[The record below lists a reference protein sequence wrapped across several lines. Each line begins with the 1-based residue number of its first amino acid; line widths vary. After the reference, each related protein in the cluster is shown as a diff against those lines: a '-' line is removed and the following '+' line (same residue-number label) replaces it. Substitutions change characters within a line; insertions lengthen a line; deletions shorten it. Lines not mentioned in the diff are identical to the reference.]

1 MKQFSIGLKFL
12 LFVTPIVLIGDIIFT
27 FFAVRYSREYLINE
41 MQQTMLSVSH
51 TIAIDVARGYDIQN
65 TRSLYSLLTELK
77 QFDSRIQDIS
87 ITDSSGTIVAALSV
101 DKLFTK
107 DTSAIVRMVLKR
119 RTDEISFVES
129 SKRSIAV
136 VPIQARPSTTIIGTL
151 TIAFSIEGMY
161 RVIYSLQTIL
171 VSISA
176 AVFLFLSIGIVL
188 LARYLIV
195 KPIHRF
201 FPTLEHIEQGD
212 YSLLVPVK
220 NNDEINQLAG
230 HVNKMAAGLKER
242 EFVKDTFSRY
252 VPKEVVDQILERKIR
267 PKLEGELREV
277 TVFFSDIRGFTR
289 MTERLGAEQIVHLLN
304 RYFTAMTDVAI
315 AFGGM
320 IDKFSGDE
328 IMILFGAPFPSDEDP
343 LRAVRMGLAMQQRL
357 ELLNEEFTNEGLE
370 HIAIGIGIATG
381 KVILGNVGS
390 EKRLNYSVIGD
401 TVNLAARLVSKA
413 AANEI
418 LIDGT
423 THQFITPHFICASL
437 GAIQVK
443 GKEFPVDVYSVVSPI
458 NS

>member
-1 MKQFSIGLKFL
+1 MKKFSIGLKFL
-12 LFVTPIVLIGDIIFT
+12 LFVTPIVLIGDIVFT

-41 MQQTMLSVSH
+41 MQQTMLSISH

-65 TRSLYSLLTELK
+65 TRSLYSLLSELK
-77 QFDSRIQDIS
+77 QLDSRIIDVS

-101 DKLFTK
+101 NKLFSI
-107 DTSAIVRMVLKR
+107 DSSALVQTVLLSHTEKI
-119 RTDEISFVES
+119 TFVES
-129 SKRSIAV
+129 SKQSIAV
-136 VPIQARPSTTIIGTL
+136 VPIRAVPSTTLIGTL
-151 TIAFSIEGMY
+151 KIVFSIEGMY
-161 RVIYSLQTIL
+161 HVVYALQTIL
-171 VSISA
+171 ISISI

-201 FPTLEHIEQGD
+201 FPTLEHIERGD
-212 YSLLVPVK
+212 YSLPVPVH
-220 NNDEINQLAG
+220 NDDEINQLAQ
-230 HVNKMAAGLKER
+230 HINKMAAGLKER
-242 EFVKDTFSRY
+242 EFVKDMFSRY

-315 AFGGM
+315 AYGGM

-328 IMILFGAPFPSDEDP
+328 IMILFGAPFPSDEDA
-343 LRAVRMGLAMQQRL
+343 LQAVRMGIAMQQRL
-357 ELLNEEFTNEGLE
+357 LLLNQEFAKEGLE
-370 HIAIGIGIATG
+370 NISIGIGIATG

-418 LIDGT
+418 LIEGAT
-423 THQFITPHFICASL
+423 YQFIRSHFSCNVL
-437 GAIQVK
+437 GAIEVK
-443 GKEFPVDVYSVVSPI
+443 GKEYPVEIYSVISSI
-458 NS
+458 